1 VITDDLIKE
10 AVFKAVRSG
19 GKGGQNVN
27 KVSTKVELY
36 FDVRASGFLTD
47 EQKSLILGKLKNY
60 ADKDGIL
67 KLSSQSERPQIMN
80 KNKVKK
86 KFAELIA
93 KAFRKEK
100 KRGKTSPTAASR
112 IDRLN
117 SKKIVSAKKTFR
129 RKDFEFDE

>member
-1 VITDDLIKE
+1 MFTDDLIKE
-10 AVFKAVRSG
+10 AVFRAVRSG

-36 FDVRASGFLTD
+36 FDVRASIYLSD
-47 EQKSLILGKLKNY
+47 EQKSILLGKLKNH

-67 KLSSQSERPQIMN
+67 KLSSQSERSQIMN
-80 KNKVKK
+80 KNEVKK
-86 KFAELIA
+86 KFAELIT

-100 KRGKTSPTAASR
+100 KRSKTSPTAASR

-117 SKKIVSAKKTFR
+117 TKKIVSEKKSFR
-129 RKDFEFDE
+129 RKDFELDE

>member
-1 VITDDLIKE
+1 MITDDLIKE

-36 FDVRASGFLTD
+36 FDVRASGSLTD
-47 EQKSLILGKLKNY
+47 EQKSVILGKLKNY

-67 KLSSQSERPQIMN
+67 KLSSQSERSQIMN
-80 KNKVKK
+80 KNEVKK

-93 KAFRKEK
+93 KAFRKVK

-112 IDRLN
+112 IERLN
-117 SKKIVSAKKTFR
+117 RKKIVSVKKTFR

>member
-1 VITDDLIKE
+1 MITDDLIKE

-36 FDVRASGFLTD
+36 FDVRASGSLTD

-67 KLSSQSERPQIMN
+67 KLSSQSERSQIMN
-80 KNKVKK
+80 KNEVKK

-93 KAFRKEK
+93 KVFRKVK
-100 KRGKTSPTAASR
+100 KRGKTLPTAASR
-112 IDRLN
+112 IERLN
-117 SKKIVSAKKTFR
+117 RKKIVSAKKTFR

>member
-1 VITDDLIKE
+1 MITDDLINE

-36 FDVRASGFLTD
+36 FDVRASGSLTD

-67 KLSSQSERPQIMN
+67 KLSSQSERSQIMN

-112 IDRLN
+112 IERLN
-117 SKKIVSAKKTFR
+117 RKKIVSVKKTFR

>member
-1 VITDDLIKE
+1 MITDDLINE

-36 FDVRASGFLTD
+36 FDVRASGSLTD

-67 KLSSQSERPQIMN
+67 KLSSQSERSQIMN
-80 KNKVKK
+80 KNEVKK

-93 KAFRKEK
+93 KAFRKVK

-112 IDRLN
+112 IERLN
-117 SKKIVSAKKTFR
+117 RKKIVSVKKTFR

>member
-36 FDVRASGFLTD
+36 FDVRASGSLTD

-67 KLSSQSERPQIMN
+67 KLSSQSERSQIMN
-80 KNKVKK
+80 KNEVKK

-93 KAFRKEK
+93 KVFRKVK
-100 KRGKTSPTAASR
+100 KRGKTLPTAASR
-112 IDRLN
+112 IERLN
-117 SKKIVSAKKTFR
+117 RKKIVSAKKTFR

>member
-1 VITDDLIKE
+1 MITDDLIKE

-36 FDVRASGFLTD
+36 FNARASHSLTD

-67 KLSSQSERPQIMN
+67 KLSSQSERSQIMN
-80 KNKVKK
+80 KNEVKK

-93 KAFRKEK
+93 KVFRKVK
-100 KRGKTSPTAASR
+100 KRGKTLPTAASR
-112 IDRLN
+112 IERLN
-117 SKKIVSAKKTFR
+117 RKKIVSAKKTFR